1 MGRIAFSVVL
11 SEFGRVFPGSAQ
23 KADKLRFQEGG
34 DFGTLPTAPERLVIQ
49 AVRTRGRSF
58 REQWRPVARLHRQ
71 TPTGQSVI
79 RARGTRS
86 TKTIAGF
93 VGAACLVAGL
103 RKGVAR
109 LSSSPASRREDR
121 PGRTRP

>member
-58 REQWRPVARLHRQ
+58 REQWRPVARLNRQ
-71 TPTGQSVI
+71 TPTGKSVI
-79 RARGTRS
+79 KARV
-86 TKTIAGF
+86 F
-93 VGAACLVAGL
+93 

-109 LSSSPASRREDR
+109 LSSSPASRRGDR